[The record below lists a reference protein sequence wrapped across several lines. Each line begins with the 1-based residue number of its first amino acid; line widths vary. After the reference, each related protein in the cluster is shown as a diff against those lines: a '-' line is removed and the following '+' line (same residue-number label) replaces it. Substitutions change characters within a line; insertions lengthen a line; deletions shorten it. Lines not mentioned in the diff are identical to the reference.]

1 MCKHEHKN
9 CPRCGEGFECKVGDV
24 TNCQCYGIELS
35 VEEEAFITKQF
46 ADCLCR
52 NCLQQLKSRYTLFV
66 EQKDLYSNR

>member
-1 MCKHEHKN
+1 MCKHEPKN

-52 NCLQQLKSRYTLFV
+52 NCLLQLKNRYVLFI
-66 EQKDLYSNR
+66 EQKVLYINR